1 VSIFNFSKRTLTEVE
16 TSVLNKGLKFGI
28 KNKKIDTYEMMTRF
42 EELAQSLNWLEIN
55 PAENNDPLKANL
67 SNKSTFIQQLQQMT
81 YEFLELSKR
90 ALDSLNVEEHN
101 ALKTLPQ
108 DKTIV
113 ISKADKGNAV
123 VIQDIESCRAKILEF
138 LLQDGKFNKLSSD
151 ETIKRERNLQVY
163 LRGLNKKNRNK
174 KLSDLDYK
182 RILPCGSKAG
192 VMYGLPKIHKDGCP
206 LRPIILAVGTYNY
219 KLAKYLV
226 EIISPLL
233 EKDDHT
239 IKDTFDFVNKVS
251 NLDTKVDKF
260 MLGFDLESLFT
271 NIPTLETI
279 DIILK
284 LAYPRNTKFFHGL
297 IKDELKHLLIIC
309 TQQSHFQFNNE
320 LFDQIHGVSMGAPL
334 GPLFAKAFMVNF
346 EKIHMEKL
354 KELGIK
360 IWLRYVDNIFA
371 TLDNPVAAKTI
382 LQFLNTCH
390 PNIKFTIE
398 KEGEKSKNTL
408 PFLDTCVIRNVCL
421 P

>member
-1 VSIFNFSKRTLTEVE
+1 
-16 TSVLNKGLKFGI
+16 
-28 KNKKIDTYEMMTRF
+28 MMTRF

-239 IKDTFDFVNKVS
+239 TKDTFDFVNKVS

-284 LAYPRNTKFFHGL
+284 LVYPRNTKFFHGL

-309 TQQSHFQFNNE
+309 NNSHISSSTMNYS
-320 LFDQIHGVSMGAPL
+320 IKSMES
-334 GPLFAKAFMVNF
+334 VWV
-346 EKIHMEKL
+346 H
-354 KELGIK
+354 
-360 IWLRYVDNIFA
+360 
-371 TLDNPVAAKTI
+371 
-382 LQFLNTCH
+382 H
-390 PNIKFTIE
+390 
-398 KEGEKSKNTL
+398 
-408 PFLDTCVIRNVCL
+408 
-421 P
+421 